1 MKTKKIPLIAL
12 SAAAVALGAGA
23 TDVTIE
29 GQWLVGG
36 TVQRSAASDC
46 SLNVYG
52 AEGASSALWTTNG
65 VPFATDANG
74 SFVVCVSTPAH
85 LALPDTFW
93 VGVAPAGQGEISPR
107 FRIAPVP
114 FAFAADEVQLVS
126 AERNI
131 ELTGIATVDHL
142 AVSGNVKTKD
152 FVVATNSVLRAKN
165 LQLDSAK
172 IVSLDVPNA
181 GMLGLFNAKGATPS
195 FDYDAFSA
203 EKAAFA
209 QVSVHR
215 DGFMNF
221 SYSFDSSTQAMS
233 HSYDSDGLLMFALKC
248 DPKKCPAPRMT
259 VRVGDTTIVDR
270 TVGSTNGG
278 AVKRFMTIPYRAGE
292 IVSIAVKA
300 IAPSGSVSIWEDE
313 NEYKAYIGAK
323 MRLMRFGRD

>member
-65 VPFATDANG
+65 VPFVTDANG
-74 SFVVCVSTPAH
+74 CFVVCVSTPAH

-195 FDYDAFSA
+195 FDCDAFSA
-203 EKAAFA
+203 EKSAFA
-209 QVSVHR
+209 QVV
-215 DGFMNF
+215 
-221 SYSFDSSTQAMS
+221 
-233 HSYDSDGLLMFALKC
+233 
-248 DPKKCPAPRMT
+248 
-259 VRVGDTTIVDR
+259 
-270 TVGSTNGG
+270 
-278 AVKRFMTIPYRAGE
+278 
-292 IVSIAVKA
+292 
-300 IAPSGSVSIWEDE
+300 
-313 NEYKAYIGAK
+313 
-323 MRLMRFGRD
+323 RFGHAGDVSFVRFRRTPDGRAQVRCEEMPRPAHDGPRRRYDHRRPDGRIDKRRRGQAVHDHTVPRGRDRVNRSEGHRPLEFRVDLGR